1 MANSD
6 KGKVTQSGR
15 SFQHTCFLYSPLVK
29 SDKNPQFLLFLPK
42 VGNLIGG
49 TLGDISPGRQ
59 IHKQLLSTKNMS
71 SMEFQSLLER
81 AQRDVRRGQSNNLSA
96 NEYAIQLL
104 KAFDVQSEGGQ
115 HDRHREMSEV
125 YVVTYVNDL
134 PDRIEV
140 EQPEPGSGCVMI

>member
-6 KGKVTQSGR
+6 KGKVAQSRR
-15 SFQHTCFLYSPLVK
+15 SFQHTCFLYSPLGK
-29 SDKNPQFLLFLPK
+29 SDKNPPFLLFLPK

-49 TLGDISPGRQ
+49 TLGDIRPGRQ

-71 SMEFQSLLER
+71 SMDFQSLLER

-104 KAFDVQSEGGQ
+104 KASDVLSEGGQ
-115 HDRHREMSEV
+115 HDVDREMSEV
-125 YVVTYVNDL
+125 YVVIYVNDL